1 MAATTSVSLS
11 VPGTRTEL
19 LGRLPVLLDGRP
31 FRVRDDRRVEIREG
45 AEKRMFV
52 RLVSESRKRH
62 DAVQPS
68 QRAVLT
74 FEGYPRTEIKC
85 LVARFSDATGDSA
98 GQPP

>member
-19 LGRLPVLLDGRP
+19 LRRLPVLLDGRP
-31 FRVRDDRRVEIREG
+31 FHVRDDRRVEIREG
-45 AEKRMFV
+45 AEKRISV
-52 RLVSESRKRH
+52 RLVAEGAHRH
-62 DAVQPS
+62 DAAQPS

-74 FEGYPRTEIKC
+74 FEGYARTEIRR

-98 GQPP
+98 GRVP